1 MPRCFQADSQVDP
14 WGFHRLQEHLWEAL
28 TSQTLVTPLIR
39 DRGRTLGT
47 GLSAKVP
54 GHRAHLRCHPL
65 FMLTLHFCRV
75 LDTPSVAAFEDMYG
89 SKHVSKKFGNKGR
102 MRGGVCEEW
111 KRASICSITLARRSG
126 ALHNVQKPQASV
138 PYERT
143 TGMSGRAMPRRQAR
157 PPVQYNEQKF
167 SCLA

>member
-28 TSQTLVTPLIR
+28 TSQTLVTPLIQ

-102 MRGGVCEEW
+102 IRGEF
-111 KRASICSITLARRSG
+111 ARNGSEPVSARSPWQD
-126 ALHNVQKPQASV
+126 AL
-138 PYERT
+138 
-143 TGMSGRAMPRRQAR
+143 GRFIMFRSLR
-157 PPVQYNEQKF
+157 PLFPMKELRV
-167 SCLA
+167 